1 MIRNNWIIVLE
12 YQILRIY
19 SAEEKTIIGQE
30 MDASKDLNEFRIC
43 GFGND
48 LTVVGN
54 GHGNSVEKSIVRVGI
69 VVLGLK

>member
-1 MIRNNWIIVLE
+1 
-12 YQILRIY
+12 
-19 SAEEKTIIGQE
+19 